1 MQRKAVGFFARLM
14 DSSTFIASYFP
25 LPADSCSVPV
35 SRASDEAKPGTGLV
49 YLSLDDPCLV
59 LGEGTKFTT
68 EFAPKMQIMLP
79 KSVNSAVAEVVEVI
93 SDTELRIKKEFG
105 GDSGKG
111 TTRIREK
118 IGEARDNGINGLAF
132 KVLPFIN
139 QQEMYRGVYQKLKEG
154 GCIGIFPEGKPPAHQ
169 PHCGVSLNC

>member
-1 MQRKAVGFFARLM
+1 M

-25 LPADSCSVPV
+25 LLIDFYIVPV

-49 YLSLDDPCLV
+49 YLSPDDPCLV
-59 LGEGTKFTT
+59 LGEGTKFKT
-68 EFAPKMQIMLP
+68 EFTPKMQIMLP
-79 KSVNSAVAEVVEVI
+79 KSVNSAVAEVIEVI
-93 SDTELRIKKEFG
+93 SDTELRVKKEFG

-111 TTRIREK
+111 TTRIRET
-118 IGEARDNGINGLAF
+118 IAAGGENGNKGLAF

-154 GCIGIFPEGKPPAHQ
+154 GCIGIFPEGKPTTH
-169 PHCGVSLNC
+169 